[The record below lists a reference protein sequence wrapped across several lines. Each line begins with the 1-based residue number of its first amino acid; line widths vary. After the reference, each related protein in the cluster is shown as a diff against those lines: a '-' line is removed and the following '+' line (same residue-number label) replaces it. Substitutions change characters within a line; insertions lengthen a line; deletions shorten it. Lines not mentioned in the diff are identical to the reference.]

1 MSRARTL
8 LRVIME
14 LARGRQGPCRRACG
28 DYHRR
33 TMGADYR
40 RELEAMRPDLV
51 RYASHLLRA
60 PQAAEDAVQETL
72 LAALAAPAAFDGR
85 SSLRTW
91 LTGILKNKCIDVVRR
106 EQRETPMAA
115 VDPEAAAQEFED
127 LFDEREHWRE
137 HPREWQTP
145 EAALQDKEF
154 RRVLESCLAHLPRR
168 TVQVFLLREQM
179 GREIEEI
186 CRDLGLS
193 AANCSVL
200 LHRSRMALRLCLQK
214 NWFRA

>member
-1 MSRARTL
+1 M
-8 LRVIME
+8 
-14 LARGRQGPCRRACG
+14 GP
-28 DYHRR
+28 DF
-33 TMGADYR
+33 D
-40 RELEAMRPDLV
+40 RELEALRPELV

-60 PQAAEDAVQETL
+60 PQSAEDAVQETL
-72 LAALAAPAAFDGR
+72 LAALAVPAAFDGR

-91 LTGILKNKCIDVVRR
+91 LTGILKHKCIDVVRR
-106 EQRETPMAA
+106 EQRQAPLAP
-115 VDPEAAAQEFED
+115 PEPAAAEEFEE

-137 HPREWQTP
+137 HPHAWDSP
-145 EAALQDKEF
+145 ESALQQKQF
-154 RRVLESCLAHLPRR
+154 QRALEACLSHLPRR

>member
-1 MSRARTL
+1 M
-8 LRVIME
+8 
-14 LARGRQGPCRRACG
+14 GP
-28 DYHRR
+28 DF
-33 TMGADYR
+33 R
-40 RELEAMRPDLV
+40 RELETLRPELV
-51 RYASHLLRA
+51 RYAARVLRA
-60 PQAAEDAVQETL
+60 PQSAEDAVQETL
-72 LAALAAPAAFDGR
+72 LAALAAPASWDGR

-91 LTGILKNKCIDVVRR
+91 LTGILKHKCIDVVRR
-106 EQRETPMAA
+106 EQREAPLDAPQA
-115 VDPEAAAQEFED
+115 EAAAQEFES
-127 LFDEREHWRE
+127 LFDEHEHWRE
-137 HPREWQTP
+137 HPHEWQTP
-145 EAALQDKEF
+145 EASLQQKEF

>member
-1 MSRARTL
+1 MRPDF
-8 LRVIME
+8 V
-14 LARGRQGPCRRACG
+14 
-28 DYHRR
+28 
-33 TMGADYR
+33 
-40 RELEAMRPDLV
+40 RELEDLRPYLV
-51 RYASHLLRA
+51 RYAAYLLRA

-72 LAALAAPAAFDGR
+72 LAALAAPDGFDGR

-91 LTGILKNKCIDVVRR
+91 LTGILKHKCIDAVRR
-106 EQRETPMAA
+106 DGRHASLDAA
-115 VDPEAAAQEFED
+115 EADAAAQEFED
-127 LFDEREHWRE
+127 LFDDREHWRE
-137 HPREWQTP
+137 HPHEWQTP
-145 EAALQDKEF
+145 EAALQQKEF
-154 RRVLESCLAHLPRR
+154 RRVLESCLSHLPRR

>member
-1 MSRARTL
+1 MAR
-8 LRVIME
+8 M
-14 LARGRQGPCRRACG
+14 GP
-28 DYHRR
+28 DFH
-33 TMGADYR
+33 
-40 RELEAMRPDLV
+40 RELQELRPSLV
-51 RYASHLLRA
+51 RYAACVLRA

-72 LAALAAPAAFDGR
+72 LAALAAPDGFAER

-91 LTGILKNKCIDVVRR
+91 LTGILKHKCIDVLRR
-106 EQRETPMAA
+106 EQRQAPLEVLEADPA
-115 VDPEAAAQEFED
+115 VQEVED
-127 LFDEREHWRE
+127 LFDEKEHWRE
-137 HPREWQTP
+137 HPHAWETP
-145 EAALQDKEF
+145 EAALQQKEF
-154 RRVLESCLAHLPRR
+154 RRVLESCLSHLPRR

-179 GREIEEI
+179 GREIEDI